1 MTTHTRITRVV
12 TVGVALGAAA
22 RLYEEPH
29 NPARFYHLVASTL
42 MAFHA
47 VSRHARYPQPIND
60 HEAATA
66 YLTPPVALALY
77 GCEAN
82 VENGLLVAISAIWAI
97 ITYAY
102 VAGADEG
109 S

>member
-1 MTTHTRITRVV
+1 VTTLTRIARVV
-12 TVGVALGAAA
+12 TVGSALGAAA

-66 YLTPPVALALY
+66 YLTLPVSLALY
-77 GCEAN
+77 GCEHSAS
-82 VENGLLVAISAIWAI
+82 NGLLVAISAIWSL
-97 ITYAY
+97 TTCLSR
-102 VAGADEG
+102 ENE
-109 S
+109 SS

>member
-1 MTTHTRITRVV
+1 MSTLTRIARVV
-12 TVGVALGAAA
+12 TVGSALGAAA

-60 HEAATA
+60 HEAAAT
-66 YLTPPVALALY
+66 YLTLPVALALY
-77 GCEAN
+77 GCEHSAS
-82 VENGLLVAISAIWAI
+82 NGLLVVVACVWAI
-97 ITYAY
+97 TTYLSRMD
-102 VAGADEG
+102 GDEG